1 MTGEKVIDAF
11 NCKHVLAAMAT
22 AGLYEHSGDWLYQ
35 VGLPGK
41 SGVSGGIVTISPG
54 KGGLGTFSPR
64 LDQAGNSVRDNWRP
78 ARGGEARTQHLR
90 LQADRGRFP
99 YDGDPGPVT
108 GKSMVGSSCEIRWI
122 SFTAASICRSQA
134 SRRFSS
140 NGESFSMRNSM
151 GAKVSLK

>member
-54 KGGLGTFSPR
+54 KGGLGTYSPR
-64 LDQAGNSVRDNWRP
+64 LDLAGNSVRGQLATR
-78 ARGGEARTQHLR
+78 HLAEK
-90 LQADRGRFP
+90 LGLNIFASKPIEVTTPTKATPGR
-99 YDGDPGPVT
+99 
-108 GKSMVGSSCEIRWI
+108 
-122 SFTAASICRSQA
+122 
-134 SRRFSS
+134 
-140 NGESFSMRNSM
+140 
-151 GAKVSLK
+151 